1 MDDQF
6 LSLLA
11 RSHLFTLLSIAW
23 CWSVSTICRPTRTQ
37 ILLTDD
43 TSIHQPC
50 PFPISRI
57 FSRVYSTIIMRF
69 AALASFAT
77 LLLTV
82 TPALADGLWGLDART
97 DELLNREVSA
107 RGWGQ

>member
-1 MDDQF
+1 
-6 LSLLA
+6 
-11 RSHLFTLLSIAW
+11 
-23 CWSVSTICRPTRTQ
+23 
-37 ILLTDD
+37 
-43 TSIHQPC
+43 
-50 PFPISRI
+50 
-57 FSRVYSTIIMRF
+57 MRF